1 MHCTIPQA
9 TLNATLKRAVK
20 FLSTKPQLPILSCF
34 YIEVTDSEITLIAT
48 DLHMGIKEHIQGQVV
63 SPGVAVIPAKIF
75 SDLISTLS
83 GPITLQLEGQQIEV
97 TTEKARSVINTFPEQ
112 DFPPFPQKEGDS
124 LKFSADMLKQ
134 VVDLVSFASS
144 RDETKPILTSLLF
157 DNAPQPVAVS
167 TDGYRL
173 AKLSLATD
181 KGQFPKVLFPAR
193 AFEEVIRMIDVKA
206 SETVEIALSEG
217 LKQAFFTLP
226 SSEIVIRTMEG
237 NFPPYQNIIPQ
248 SFAFESTFDT
258 DELEHLIK
266 SAMLFSKEG
275 SSIVQITL
283 EIDQIEVKATSSLY
297 GEFKSSM
304 PAKNT
309 VDSPLTI
316 AFNGRFILDFLQKV
330 KGKTGTLKCNDPLK
344 PVVFGVSDLPG
355 YSYLAMP
362 FRMNG

>member
-1 MHCTIPQA
+1 MQFTIPQA

-34 YIEVTDSEITLIAT
+34 YVEATDKEITLIAT
-48 DLHMGIKEHIQGQVV
+48 DLHMGIKEHLTGQIET
-63 SPGVAVIPAKIF
+63 PGIAVIPAKIF
-75 SDLISTLS
+75 SDLISTLK
-83 GPITLQLEGQQIEV
+83 GNITVNLEGQQIEV
-97 TTEKARSVINTFPEQ
+97 TSEKSRSVINTLPEQ
-112 DFPPFPQKEGDS
+112 DFPPFPKKEGES
-124 LKFSADMLKQ
+124 VKFSAEMLKQ
-134 VVDLVSFASS
+134 VVELVSFASS

-157 DNAPQPVAVS
+157 ESSAEPVAVA

-173 AKLSLATD
+173 AKLSLPTD

-193 AFEEVIRMIDVKA
+193 AFEEVIRMIDAKS

-226 SSEIVIRTMEG
+226 LSEIVIRTLEG
-237 NFPPYQNIIPQ
+237 NFPPYQNIVPKEFLYES
-248 SFAFESTFDT
+248 SFDV

-297 GEFKSSM
+297 GEFKSTMS
-304 PAKNT
+304 AKNKI
-309 VDSPLTI
+309 DSPMTI
-316 AFNGRFILDFLQKV
+316 AFNGRYILDFLQKV
-330 KGKTGTLKCNDPLK
+330 KGKTGVLKCNDPLK
-344 PVVFGVSDLPG
+344 PVVFGVTDLSG
-355 YSYLAMP
+355 YMYLAMP
-362 FRMNG
+362 FRLNS